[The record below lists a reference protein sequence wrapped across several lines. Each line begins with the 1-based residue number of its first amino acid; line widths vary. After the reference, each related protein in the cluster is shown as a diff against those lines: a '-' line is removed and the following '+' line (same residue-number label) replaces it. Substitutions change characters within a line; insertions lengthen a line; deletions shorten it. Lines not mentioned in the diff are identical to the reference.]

1 MVRMKKAVRARRS
14 KVAAKKPS
22 RRGGGRRAK
31 GEDLAS
37 KIGLVLKGSMS
48 IPQIVAAVKKAGYKS
63 SSPSFARIVGMPAR
77 RVCQALTPSFGD
89 CAKRLDASPRR
100 QAQAWFATPA
110 ATRAFLLMASAVN
123 GQRC

>member
-48 IPQIVAAVKKAGYKS
+48 IPQIVTAVKKAGYKS
-63 SSPSFARIVGMPAR
+63 SSPSFARIVGMRLGDKRKFKRVR
-77 RVCQALTPSFGD
+77 RGVY
-89 CAKRLDASPRR
+89 AKR
-100 QAQAWFATPA
+100 
-110 ATRAFLLMASAVN
+110 
-123 GQRC
+123 